1 LIGHKLGV
9 EGIAVGH
16 AAALLGL
23 PYGIT
28 IQGNTDLKI
37 LHRRPD
43 LRREIADVF
52 HGAAH
57 VFSFA
62 PWSLAEVE
70 RLLGVRAG
78 PSDILPCP
86 PDFDDIIAPD
96 PKGTGLL
103 SVFHLHNSK
112 GKNLA
117 RMAAA
122 MDRVSERAP
131 DCQLTI
137 AGGGAARDVACC
149 RSIIAERKNIALS
162 GAMSRME
169 LRQKMNAS
177 AGFILPS
184 LRESFGLVFVEAL
197 LSGLPIAYPKGA
209 AVDGYFDGCGFA
221 IAVDARSVSEIAR
234 AMTML
239 VRDSVAMKEELR
251 DWQKSAAAKRFLPE
265 AIGETFRAGLR
276 SAARQGQ

>member
-1 LIGHKLGV
+1 
-9 EGIAVGH
+9 
-16 AAALLGL
+16 
-23 PYGIT
+23 
-28 IQGNTDLKI
+28 
-37 LHRRPD
+37 
-43 LRREIADVF
+43 
-52 HGAAH
+52 
-57 VFSFA
+57 
-62 PWSLAEVE
+62 
-70 RLLGVRAG
+70 
-78 PSDILPCP
+78 
-86 PDFDDIIAPD
+86 
-96 PKGTGLL
+96 
-103 SVFHLHNSK
+103 
-112 GKNLA
+112 
-117 RMAAA
+117 
-122 MDRVSERAP
+122 
-131 DCQLTI
+131 
-137 AGGGAARDVACC
+137 
-149 RSIIAERKNIALS
+149 
-162 GAMSRME
+162 MSRME